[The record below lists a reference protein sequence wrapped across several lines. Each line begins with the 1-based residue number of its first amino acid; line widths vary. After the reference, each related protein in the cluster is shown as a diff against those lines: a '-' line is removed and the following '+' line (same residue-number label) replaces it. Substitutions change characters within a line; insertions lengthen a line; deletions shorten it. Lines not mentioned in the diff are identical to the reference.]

1 MPPAVTAAAHAKINL
16 FLHVVGR
23 RPDGYHLI
31 ESLVAFADVHDVVS
45 VGPADGLELALDG
58 PFAGELDGPVGDN
71 LVYRAAMALRSAHE
85 ISHGAKIRL
94 TKNLPVASGIG
105 GGSADAAATLL
116 ALCRLWNIAIDRR
129 RLATIG
135 LDLGADVPVCLVGTP
150 ALMSGIGETVLP
162 LPGLPA
168 CGILLVNPRVAVSTA
183 AVFRARTA
191 RFSEPRLPDGNLI
204 ADIPDAAELARFLSL
219 YDNDLAESACTL
231 APAIRPTLQAIDAT
245 PGCLLA
251 RLSGSG
257 ATCFG
262 LYENAGTAEAAAARI
277 AGDHPDWWVAPGRLR
292 G

>member
-1 MPPAVTAAAHAKINL
+1 MPPAITAAAHAKINL

-31 ESLVAFADVHDVVS
+31 ESLVAFAEPHDVVS
-45 VGPADGLELALDG
+45 VSPADGLRLSVDG
-58 PFAGELDGPVGDN
+58 PFADELDGPVEDN
-71 LVYRAAMALRSAHE
+71 LVHRAATALRSAYAV
-85 ISHGAKIRL
+85 SHGAEIRL

-116 ALCRLWNIAIDRR
+116 ALCRLWKIDIDQR
-129 RLATIG
+129 RLADLG
-135 LDLGADVPVCLVGTP
+135 LELGADVPVCLGGTP
-150 ALMSGIGETVLP
+150 ALMSGIGETIVP
-162 LPGLPA
+162 LSGLPP

-183 AVFRARTA
+183 AVFRARTD
-191 RFSEPRLPDGNLI
+191 RFSDPRLANANITVDI
-204 ADIPDAAELARFLSL
+204 ANVTDLARFLSA
-219 YDNDLAESACTL
+219 YDNDLAEAAIRL
-231 APAIRPTLQAIDAT
+231 APEIRPTLQAIDAT

-262 LYENAGTAEAAAARI
+262 LYANVGMAEAAAARI